1 MKFVHF
7 KGVFTTL
14 HEPAG
19 FVDHSWFT
27 ECHQLLCIFYRN
39 LVLEFRAR
47 KATVDAWTLDS
58 QKGLMITNADAHRP
72 TPLAADITLL
82 DVVTS
87 KSLVLV
93 RIVKH
98 EEFAFNFLSHKR

>member
-7 KGVFTTL
+7 EGVLTTL
-14 HEPAG
+14 HEPTCL
-19 FVDHSWFT
+19 VDDSRFA
-27 ECHQLLCIFYRN
+27 ECHQLLGIFYRN
-39 LVLEFRAR
+39 LILEFRAR
-47 KATVDAWTLDS
+47 KASVKAWTFDS

-72 TPLAADITLL
+72 AALAADIALL
-82 DVVTS
+82 DVITS

-98 EEFAFNFLSHKR
+98 EEFAFNFLSHKP